1 MNDAVRIRSLRQRL
15 KGLSKDSFHGTAS
28 GSVKTPSRGDS
39 RLRDVISQLDYPD
52 IEDHFASK
60 HRAMERLRRKEDEEA
75 WNSDAE

>member
-1 MNDAVRIRSLRQRL
+1 MPNQDNRIRVDPEEPIRDTGIYRDLWER
-15 KGLSKDSFHGTAS
+15 KDIP
-28 GSVKTPSRGDS
+28 PSRGDP
-39 RLRDVISQLDYPD
+39 RLRDVSSPLDYPD